1 MGLSSL
7 PARQAEG
14 GIDGNGLA
22 DSNLTVVLRKRNVI
36 AMSMGTARKWFGK
49 KFWIYIPILCKMN

>member
-7 PARQAEG
+7 PVRQAEG
-14 GIDGNGLA
+14 EFDGNGFA

-36 AMSMGTARKWFGK
+36 AMSMGTARKWLEISSGFR
-49 KFWIYIPILCKMN
+49 YSSSVR